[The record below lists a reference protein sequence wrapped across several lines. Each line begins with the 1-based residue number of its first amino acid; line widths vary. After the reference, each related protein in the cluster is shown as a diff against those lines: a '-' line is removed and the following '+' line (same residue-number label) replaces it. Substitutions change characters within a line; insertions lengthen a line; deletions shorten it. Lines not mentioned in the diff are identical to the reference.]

1 MKLLFANNVTTTL
14 ALPISPSSLIVTLKT
29 GSGVLFPNPQTGE
42 GFYLT
47 LVSTVSQTINEV
59 MLCTSRTGDVLTVQ
73 RGMDNTTAL
82 AWASGSL
89 VNMYPTK
96 GTMEAFVQTNSNMV
110 TQIVAGTNVSI
121 TPTTGV
127 GAVTVNALGGAINSV
142 SATSPLSSS
151 GGNNP
156 NISLTGQIPSTQI
169 SGLGDMATQNKNNVL
184 ITNGT
189 ISVSGMT
196 AIQYFNM
203 SGGNF

>member
-1 MKLLFANNVTTTL
+1 
-14 ALPISPSSLIVTLKT
+14 
-29 GSGVLFPNPQTGE
+29 
-42 GFYLT
+42 
-47 LVSTVSQTINEV
+47 VSTVSQTINEV

>member
-1 MKLLFANNVTTTL
+1 MKLLFANNVVTTL
-14 ALPISPSSLIVTLKT
+14 GLPISPSATTLVVKA

-47 LVSTVSQTINEV
+47 LVSTVTPTINEV
-59 MLCTSRTGDVLTVQ
+59 MLCTSKTNNTLTVQ
-73 RGMDNTTAL
+73 RGMDGTTPL
-82 AWASGSL
+82 AWSTGSL
-89 VNMYPTK
+89 VNMFPTK
-96 GTMEAFVQTNSNMV
+96 GTMEAFVQTNANVV
-110 TQIVAGTNVSI
+110 TQIIAGANVSI
-121 TPTTGV
+121 TPTGGV
-127 GAVTVNALGGAINSV
+127 GAVTVNALGGAVNSV
-142 SATSPLSSS
+142 TATSPLTSS

-156 NISLTGQIPSTQI
+156 NISLTGNIPSTQI
-169 SGLGDMATQNKNNVL
+169 TGLGDMATQNKNNVL

>member
-73 RGMDNTTAL
+73 RGKDNTTAL

-96 GTMEAFVQTNSNMV
+96 GTMEAFVQTNANMV

-127 GAVTVNALGGAINSV
+127 GAVTVNALGGAVNSV
-142 SATSPLSSS
+142 SATSPLSST

>member
-1 MKLLFANNVTTTL
+1 MKLLFANNVVTTL
-14 ALPISPSSLIVTLKT
+14 ALPISPSALSLVVKA
-29 GSGVLFPNPQTGE
+29 GSGTLFPSPLTGE
-42 GFYLT
+42 GFYIT
-47 LVSTVSQTINEV
+47 LVSTVSPTINEV
-59 MLCTSRTGDVLTVQ
+59 MLCTARTSDVLVVQ
-73 RGMDNTTAL
+73 RGMDGTTPL
-82 AWASGSL
+82 AWSANSL

-110 TQIVAGTNVSI
+110 TQIIAGTNVSV
-121 TPTTGV
+121 TPTSGV
-127 GAVTVNALGGAINSV
+127 GAVTVNALGGAVNSV
-142 SATSPLSSS
+142 TATSPLTSS

-156 NISLTGQIPSTQI
+156 NISLTGNIPSTQI
-169 SGLGDMATQNKNNVL
+169 TGLGDMATQNKNNVL

>member
-1 MKLLFANNVTTTL
+1 MKLLFANNVTATL
-14 ALPISPSSLIVTLKT
+14 ALPISPSSLIVTLKL

-47 LVSTVSQTINEV
+47 LVSVVSQTINEV

-73 RGMDNTTAL
+73 RGKDNTTAL

-96 GTMEAFVQTNSNMV
+96 GTMEAFVQTNANMV

-127 GAVTVNALGGAINSV
+127 GAVTVNALGGAVNSV
-142 SATSPLSSS
+142 SATSPLSST